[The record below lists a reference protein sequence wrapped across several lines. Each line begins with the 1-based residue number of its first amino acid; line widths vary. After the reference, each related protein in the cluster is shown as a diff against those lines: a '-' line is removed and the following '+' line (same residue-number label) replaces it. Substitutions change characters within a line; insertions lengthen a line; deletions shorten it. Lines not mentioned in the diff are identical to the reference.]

1 MIRALL
7 VITAVMLVLSVALSG
22 GAGLG
27 RVMLAAGAPGLA
39 AKLFEDPAWR
49 GVALYRAQDY
59 AQAAEAFEAGKS
71 YYNLGTALA
80 RNGAYSA
87 ALETYDR
94 VIPGGDEDAAT
105 NFDLIAAYYAGLEIE
120 AGAFDSFGKR
130 DDGPTAEADVAQGNA
145 RAAGTGDE
153 ATNKSTMM
161 GNVQV
166 LSREQNGV
174 RRIFDDRFML
184 ADERWL
190 EQLSDV
196 PGEYLDARIKFEFK
210 RRAKLGLTPPEPEDK
225 E

>member
-1 MIRALL
+1 MKVLAL
-7 VITAVMLVLSVALSG
+7 ITVVMVGLSVALSG
-22 GAGLG
+22 GAGFG
-27 RVMLAAGAPGLA
+27 RVLLAAGVPRISAM
-39 AKLFEDPAWR
+39 LFEDPEWR
-49 GVALYRAQDY
+49 GVALYRAKEIDQA
-59 AQAAEAFEAGKS
+59 AQAFDAAKS

-80 RNGAYSA
+80 RKGAYAA

-94 VIPGGDEDAAT
+94 VIPGGDDDAAT

-120 AGAFDSFGKR
+120 AGAFASFGDR
-130 DDGPTAEADVAQGNA
+130 GDGPTAEADIAQGNA

-161 GNVQV
+161 GNVEV
-166 LSREQNGV
+166 VSREQAGV
-174 RRIFDDRFML
+174 RRVFDDRFML
-184 ADERWL
+184 ADQRWL

-196 PGEYLDARIKFEFK
+196 PGEFLEARIKFEFK